1 MHRQTSALIGLALLA
16 SVAASPAGAAEDA
29 SCKTV
34 RMSDPGWTDITST
47 NAFAGV
53 LLEGLGYSQNVQVL
67 SVPITFQGLKSDMV
81 DVFLGNWLPAQ
92 TAMVEPMVNEGSL
105 EVLTQNLGGLRFT
118 LAVPNYVAE
127 SGVKS
132 FNDLAAHADKFDKKI
147 YGIESGAAV
156 NQNVLRMLESGDFG
170 LGDWELVESSEQ
182 GMLSE
187 VTRAVRNQDWIVFE
201 AWEPHPM
208 NTKYELIYLPGGDKY
223 FGPNLGEA
231 SVRTVARKGFKEA
244 CPNLA
249 KLFSQLRFTVEMEN
263 SLMALILDEGADPN
277 QAAAD
282 YLKDHPDLL
291 TSWLSGVTTTEGE
304 DGLAAVKQELG
315 L

>member
-1 MHRQTSALIGLALLA
+1 MHRRTTALIGLALLA
-16 SVAASPAGAAEDA
+16 AAAAGPAGAAEDE
-29 SCKTV
+29 SCRTV

-53 LLEGLGYSQNVQVL
+53 LLEALGYRQNVQVL

-92 TAMVEPMVNEGSL
+92 AAMVEPMVQEGSL
-105 EVLTQNLGGLRFT
+105 EVLTENLSGLRFT

-127 SGVKS
+127 AGVKS
-132 FNDLAAHADKFDKKI
+132 FSDLAAHADKFDKKI

-187 VTRAVRNQDWIVFE
+187 VTRAVRNRDWIVFE

-208 NTKYELIYLPGGDKY
+208 NTKFELTYLPGGDKY

-231 SVRTVARKGFKEA
+231 HVRTVARKGFKEA

-249 KLFSQLRFTVEMEN
+249 KQFSQLRFSVDMEN
-263 SLMALILDEGADPN
+263 SLMTSILDDGADPM
-277 QAAAD
+277 QAATE
-282 YLKDHPDLL
+282 YLKANPELL
-291 TSWLSGVTTTEGE
+291 TAWLDGVTTWDGQ
-304 DGLAAVKQELG
+304 DGLQAVKSELG

>member
-1 MHRQTSALIGLALLA
+1 MHRRTTALIGLALLA
-16 SVAASPAGAAEDA
+16 AAAAGPAGAAEDE
-29 SCKTV
+29 SCRTV

-53 LLEGLGYSQNVQVL
+53 LLEALGYRQNVQVL

-92 TAMVEPMVNEGSL
+92 AAMVEPMLQEGSL
-105 EVLTQNLGGLRFT
+105 EVLTENLSGLRFT
-118 LAVPNYVAE
+118 LAVPSYVAE
-127 SGVKS
+127 AGVKS

-187 VTRAVRNQDWIVFE
+187 VARAVRNQDWIVFE

-208 NTKYELIYLPGGDKY
+208 NTKFELTYLPGGDKY

-231 SVRTVARKGFKEA
+231 HVRTVARKGFKAA

-249 KLFSQLRFTVEMEN
+249 KLFSQLRFSVDMEN
-263 SLMALILDEGADPN
+263 SLMTSILDDGADPL
-277 QAAAD
+277 QAATE
-282 YLKDHPDLL
+282 YLKANPELL
-291 TSWLSGVTTTEGE
+291 TAWLDGVTTWEGQ
-304 DGLAAVKQELG
+304 DGLQAVKGELG